1 MSEYQGTFKRY
12 EKKYLVTQQQYNA
25 LAKAFAARMVPDRF
39 AESTI
44 SNIYYDTPDFRLI
57 RKSIEKP
64 VYKEKLRLRS
74 YGPAGPDDN
83 TFLELKKKYKGIVYK
98 RRICLPERD
107 AMNYLNGTSPLP
119 MQTQIAKELDWFL
132 AFYRDLQPVVHLSYD
147 RTAFYSI
154 EDPDLRITFDR
165 NICFRTDDLSLQ
177 SLPGGRF
184 VIRPGESIMEIK
196 AAGAM
201 PLWLTALLTQAN
213 AKRTPFSK
221 YGTAYQ
227 MLLEEENE
235 PAFFTGGIL
244 SA

>member
-1 MSEYQGTFKRY
+1 MGGNDKFARKEL
-12 EKKYLVTQQQYNA
+12 KYRLTAAQDRFLREA
-25 LAKAFAARMVPDRF
+25 LAAYVRPDQYG
-39 AESTI
+39 ESTI
-44 SNIYYDTPDFRLI
+44 CNLYYDTPDFRLI

-132 AFYRDLQPVVHLSYD
+132 ASYRDLQPVVYLSYD
-147 RTAFYSI
+147 RTAFYSK

-235 PAFFTGGIL
+235 PAFFTGGII

>member
-1 MSEYQGTFKRY
+1 MGVTNVFARTEL
-12 EKKYLVTQQQYNA
+12 KYRLTAAQDRFLREA
-25 LAKAFAARMVPDRF
+25 LAPYVEPDQYG
-39 AESTI
+39 ESTI
-44 SNIYYDTPDFRLI
+44 CNIYYDTPDFRLI

-98 RRICLPERD
+98 RRIYLSERD

-119 MQTQIAKELDWFL
+119 EQSQITKELDWFL
-132 AFYRDLQPVVHLSYD
+132 AFYGNLQPAVYLDYD
-147 RTAFYSI
+147 RTAYYSKD
-154 EDPDLRITFDR
+154 DPDLRITFDR
-165 NICFRTDDLSLQ
+165 NIHFRTDDLSLS

-184 VIRPGESIMEIK
+184 VIKPGESILEIK
-196 AAGAM
+196 ADGAM

-213 AKRTPFSK
+213 AQRTSFSK
-221 YGTAYQ
+221 YGTAYN
-227 MLLEEENE
+227 LLLTEGDRQ
-235 PAFFTGGIL
+235 PFISGGTL

>member
-1 MSEYQGTFKRY
+1 MGVTNVFARTEL
-12 EKKYLVTQQQYNA
+12 KYRLTAAQDRFLREA
-25 LAKAFAARMVPDRF
+25 LAPSVEPHQYG
-39 AESTI
+39 ESTI
-44 SNIYYDTPDFRLI
+44 CNIYYDTPDFRLI

-98 RRICLPERD
+98 RRICLSERD

-119 MQTQIAKELDWFL
+119 EQSQITKELDWFL
-132 AFYRDLQPVVHLSYD
+132 AFYGNLQPAVYLDYD
-147 RTAFYSI
+147 RTAYYSKD
-154 EDPDLRITFDR
+154 DPDLRITFDR
-165 NICFRTDDLSLQ
+165 NIHFRTDDLSLS

-184 VIRPGESIMEIK
+184 VIKPGESILEIK
-196 AAGAM
+196 ADGAM

-213 AKRTPFSK
+213 AQRTSFSK
-221 YGTAYQ
+221 YGTAYN
-227 MLLEEENE
+227 LLLTEGDRQ
-235 PAFFTGGIL
+235 PFISGGTL

>member
-1 MSEYQGTFKRY
+1 MGVTNVFARKEL
-12 EKKYLVTQQQYNA
+12 KYRLTASQDRFLREA
-25 LAKAFAARMVPDRF
+25 LAPYVRPDRYG
-39 AESTI
+39 ESTI
-44 SNIYYDTPDFRLI
+44 CNIYYDTPDFRLI

-98 RRICLPERD
+98 RRICLSERD

-119 MQTQIAKELDWFL
+119 EDSQIAKELDWFL
-132 AFYRDLQPVVHLSYD
+132 ASYGNLQPAVYLDYD
-147 RTAFYSI
+147 RTAFYAKD
-154 EDPDLRITFDR
+154 DPDLRITFDR
-165 NICFRTDDLSLQ
+165 NIHFRTDDLSLQ

-196 AAGAM
+196 ADGAM

-213 AKRTPFSK
+213 AQRTPFSK
-221 YGTAYQ
+221 YGTAYNI
-227 MLLEEENE
+227 LLEES
-235 PAFFTGGIL
+235 TQQSYRSGGIL

>member
-1 MSEYQGTFKRY
+1 MGVTNVFARKEL
-12 EKKYLVTQQQYNA
+12 KYRLTASQDRFLREA
-25 LAKAFAARMVPDRF
+25 LAPYVRPDRYG
-39 AESTI
+39 ESTI
-44 SNIYYDTPDFRLI
+44 CNIYYDTPDFRLI

-64 VYKEKLRLRS
+64 IYKEKLRLRS

-107 AMNYLNGTSPLP
+107 AMNYLSGTSPLP
-119 MQTQIAKELDWFL
+119 EESQIAKELDWFL
-132 AFYRDLQPVVHLSYD
+132 AFYGDLQPAVYLNYD
-147 RTAFYSI
+147 RTAYYAK

-184 VIRPGESIMEIK
+184 VIGPGESILEIK

-213 AKRTPFSK
+213 AQRTPFSK
-221 YGTAYQ
+221 YGTTYQ
-227 MLLEEENE
+227 MLLEEEE
-235 PAFFTGGIL
+235 HHLLTGGIL

>member
-1 MSEYQGTFKRY
+1 MGVTNVFARKEL
-12 EKKYLVTQQQYNA
+12 KYRLTASQDRFLREA
-25 LAKAFAARMVPDRF
+25 LAPYVTPDRYG
-39 AESTI
+39 ESTI
-44 SNIYYDTPDFRLI
+44 CNIYYDTPDFRLI

-119 MQTQIAKELDWFL
+119 EQSQISRELDWFL
-132 AFYRDLQPVVHLSYD
+132 AFYGDLQPAVYLNYD
-147 RTAFYSI
+147 RIAYYSN

-184 VIRPGESIMEIK
+184 VIRPGESILEIK

-213 AKRTPFSK
+213 AQRTSFSK

-227 MLLEEENE
+227 MLLEEGNE
-235 PAFFTGGIL
+235 HTIITGGTL

>member
-1 MSEYQGTFKRY
+1 MGVTNVFARKEL
-12 EKKYLVTQQQYNA
+12 KYRLTASQDRFLREA
-25 LAKAFAARMVPDRF
+25 LAPYVTPDRYG
-39 AESTI
+39 ESTI
-44 SNIYYDTPDFRLI
+44 CNIYYDTPDFRLI

-74 YGPAGPDDN
+74 YGPAGPEDK

-119 MQTQIAKELDWFL
+119 EKDQISRELDWFL
-132 AFYRDLQPVVHLSYD
+132 AFYGDLQPAVYLNYD
-147 RTAFYSI
+147 RTAYYSK

-184 VIRPGESIMEIK
+184 VIRPGESILEIK

-213 AKRTPFSK
+213 AQRTSFSK
-221 YGTAYQ
+221 YGTAYR
-227 MLLEEENE
+227 MLLEEGNE
-235 PAFFTGGIL
+235 QMNLTGGTL

>member
-1 MSEYQGTFKRY
+1 MGVTDVFARKEL
-12 EKKYLVTQQQYNA
+12 KYRLTASQDRFLREA
-25 LAKAFAARMVPDRF
+25 LAPYVTPDRYG
-39 AESTI
+39 ESTI
-44 SNIYYDTPDFRLI
+44 CNIYYDTPDFRLI

-74 YGPAGPDDN
+74 YGPAGPEDK

-119 MQTQIAKELDWFL
+119 EKDQISRELDWFL
-132 AFYRDLQPVVHLSYD
+132 AFYGDLQPAVYLNYD
-147 RTAFYSI
+147 RTAYYSK

-184 VIRPGESIMEIK
+184 VIRPGESILEIK

-213 AKRTPFSK
+213 AQRASFSK
-221 YGTAYQ
+221 YGTAYR
-227 MLLEEENE
+227 MLLEEGNE
-235 PAFFTGGIL
+235 QMNLTGGTL

>member
-1 MSEYQGTFKRY
+1 MGVTNVFARTEL
-12 EKKYLVTQQQYNA
+12 KYRLT
-25 LAKAFAARMVPDRF
+25 AAQDRF
-39 AESTI
+39 LRETLAPYVEPDQYGESTI
-44 SNIYYDTPDFRLI
+44 CNIYYDTPDFRLI

-98 RRICLPERD
+98 RRICLPEQD
-107 AMNYLNGTSPLP
+107 AMNYLSGKSPLP
-119 MQTQIAKELDWFL
+119 EENQISKELDWFL
-132 AFYRDLQPVVHLSYD
+132 DFYGNLQPAVYLNYD
-147 RTAFYSI
+147 RTAFYSK

-165 NICFRTDDLSLQ
+165 NIHFRTDDLSLQ

-196 AAGAM
+196 ADGAM
-201 PLWLTALLTQAN
+201 PLWLTALLTQAG
-213 AKRTPFSK
+213 AKRTSFSK

-227 MLLEEENE
+227 LLLTEGNKQS
-235 PAFFTGGIL
+235 FFTGGTL

>member
-1 MSEYQGTFKRY
+1 MGGNDKFARKEL
-12 EKKYLVTQQQYNA
+12 KYRLTAAQDYFLREA
-25 LAKAFAARMVPDRF
+25 LAPYVRPDQYG
-39 AESTI
+39 ESTI
-44 SNIYYDTPDFRLI
+44 CNLYYDTPDFRLI

-74 YGPAGPDDN
+74 YGPAGPEDN
-83 TFLELKKKYKGIVYK
+83 TFLELKKKYDGIVYK
-98 RRICLPERD
+98 RRVCLTERE
-107 AMNYLNGTSPLP
+107 AMDYLSGKAHLP
-119 MQTQIAKELDWFL
+119 MDTQIARELDWFL
-132 AFYRDLQPVVHLSYD
+132 MFYGTLRPMVYLNYD
-147 RTAFYSI
+147 RTAFYSN

>member
-1 MSEYQGTFKRY
+1 MGVTNVFARTEL
-12 EKKYLVTQQQYNA
+12 KYRLT
-25 LAKAFAARMVPDRF
+25 AAQDRF
-39 AESTI
+39 LRETLAPYVEPDQYGESTI
-44 SNIYYDTPDFRLI
+44 CNIYYDTPDFRLI

-74 YGPAGPDDN
+74 YGPAGPDDA

-98 RRICLPERD
+98 RRISLSERD

-119 MQTQIAKELDWFL
+119 EKNQISRELDWFL
-132 AFYRDLQPVVHLSYD
+132 AFYGDLRPSVYLNYD
-147 RTAFYSI
+147 RTAYYSN

-184 VIRPGESIMEIK
+184 VIRPGESILEIK

-213 AKRTPFSK
+213 AQRTSFSK
-221 YGTAYQ
+221 YGTAYR
-227 MLLEEENE
+227 MLLEEGNE
-235 PAFFTGGIL
+235 QRIMTGGIL

>member
-1 MSEYQGTFKRY
+1 MGVTNVFARKEL
-12 EKKYLVTQQQYNA
+12 KYRLTASQDRFLREA
-25 LAKAFAARMVPDRF
+25 LAPYVTPDRYG
-39 AESTI
+39 ESTI
-44 SNIYYDTPDFRLI
+44 CNIYYDTPDFRLI

-119 MQTQIAKELDWFL
+119 EQSQISRELDWFL
-132 AFYRDLQPVVHLSYD
+132 AFYGDLQPAVYLNYD
-147 RTAFYSI
+147 RTAYYSK

-184 VIRPGESIMEIK
+184 VIRPGESILEIK

-213 AKRTPFSK
+213 AQRTSFSK

-227 MLLEEENE
+227 MLLEEGNE
-235 PAFFTGGIL
+235 HTIITGGTL

>member
-1 MSEYQGTFKRY
+1 MGVTNVFARKEL
-12 EKKYLVTQQQYNA
+12 KYRLTASQDRFLREA
-25 LAKAFAARMVPDRF
+25 LAPYVTPDRYG
-39 AESTI
+39 ESTI
-44 SNIYYDTPDFRLI
+44 CNIYYDTPDFRLI

-74 YGPAGPDDN
+74 YGPAGPDDH

-98 RRICLPERD
+98 RRICLPERE

-119 MQTQIAKELDWFL
+119 EQNQIARELDWFL
-132 AFYRDLQPVVHLSYD
+132 DFYGDLQPAVYLNYD
-147 RTAFYSI
+147 RTAYYSN

-165 NICFRTDDLSLQ
+165 NICCRTGDLSLQ

-184 VIRPGESIMEIK
+184 VIRPGESILEIK

-213 AKRTPFSK
+213 AQRTSFSK

-227 MLLEEENE
+227 MLLEEGNE
-235 PAFFTGGIL
+235 HTINTGGIL

>member
-1 MSEYQGTFKRY
+1 MGVTNVFARTEL
-12 EKKYLVTQQQYNA
+12 KYRLTAAQDRFLREA
-25 LAKAFAARMVPDRF
+25 LAPSVEQDQYG
-39 AESTI
+39 ESTI
-44 SNIYYDTPDFRLI
+44 CNIYYDTPDFRLI

-98 RRICLPERD
+98 RRICLSERD

-119 MQTQIAKELDWFL
+119 EQSQITKELDWFL
-132 AFYRDLQPVVHLSYD
+132 AFYGNLQPAVYLDYD
-147 RTAFYSI
+147 RTAYYSKD
-154 EDPDLRITFDR
+154 DPDLRITFDR
-165 NICFRTDDLSLQ
+165 NIHFRTDDLSLS

-184 VIRPGESIMEIK
+184 VIKPGESILEIK
-196 AAGAM
+196 ADGAM

-213 AKRTPFSK
+213 AQRTSFSK
-221 YGTAYQ
+221 YGTAYN
-227 MLLEEENE
+227 LLLTEGDRQ
-235 PAFFTGGIL
+235 PFISGGTL

>member
-1 MSEYQGTFKRY
+1 MGVTNVFARKEL
-12 EKKYLVTQQQYNA
+12 KYRLTASQDRFLREA
-25 LAKAFAARMVPDRF
+25 LAPYVTPDRYG
-39 AESTI
+39 ESTI
-44 SNIYYDTPDFRLI
+44 CNIYYDTPDFRLI

-74 YGPAGPDDN
+74 YGPAGPDDA

-98 RRICLPERD
+98 RRICLSERD

-119 MQTQIAKELDWFL
+119 EKSQISRELDWFL
-132 AFYRDLQPVVHLSYD
+132 AFYGDLRPAVYLNYD
-147 RTAFYSI
+147 RTAYYSK

-184 VIRPGESIMEIK
+184 VIRPGESILEIK

-213 AKRTPFSK
+213 AQRTSFSK
-221 YGTAYQ
+221 YGTTYR
-227 MLLEEENE
+227 MLLEEGNVHTIN
-235 PAFFTGGIL
+235 TGGIL

>member
-1 MSEYQGTFKRY
+1 MGGNDTFARK
-12 EKKYLVTQQQYNA
+12 ELKYRLT
-25 LAKAFAARMVPDRF
+25 AAQDRF
-39 AESTI
+39 LRDALTPYVRPDQYGESTI
-44 SNIYYDTPDFRLI
+44 CNIYYDTPDFRLI
-57 RKSIEKP
+57 RRSIEKP

-98 RRICLPERD
+98 RRICLSERD
-107 AMNYLNGTSPLP
+107 AMSYLNGTSPLP
-119 MQTQIAKELDWFL
+119 EESQIAKELDWFL
-132 AFYRDLQPVVHLSYD
+132 DFYGNLQPAVYLSYD
-147 RTAFYSI
+147 RTAFYSK

-165 NICFRTDDLSLQ
+165 NIHFRTDDLSLE

-201 PLWLTALLTQAN
+201 PLWLTAILTEAD

-227 MLLEEENE
+227 LLQKESRQHLV
-235 PAFFTGGIL
+235 TMGGTL

>member
-1 MSEYQGTFKRY
+1 MGVTNVFARTEL
-12 EKKYLVTQQQYNA
+12 KYRLT
-25 LAKAFAARMVPDRF
+25 AAQDRF
-39 AESTI
+39 LRETLAPYVEPDQYGESTI
-44 SNIYYDTPDFRLI
+44 CNIYYDTPDFRLI

-98 RRICLPERD
+98 RRICLPEH
-107 AMNYLNGTSPLP
+107 
-119 MQTQIAKELDWFL
+119 DWFL
-132 AFYRDLQPVVHLSYD
+132 DFYGNLQPAVYLNYD
-147 RTAFYSI
+147 RTAFYSK

-165 NICFRTDDLSLQ
+165 NIHFRTDDLSLQ

-196 AAGAM
+196 ADGAM
-201 PLWLTALLTQAN
+201 PLWLTALLTQAG
-213 AKRTPFSK
+213 AKRTSFSK

-227 MLLEEENE
+227 LLLTEGNKQS
-235 PAFFTGGIL
+235 FFTGGTL